1 MIKPSV
7 KIKKE
12 VVLKDPREK
21 KLRKILNFG
30 HTLGHAIE
38 SYFLIN
44 LNKNKLLHGEAIVIG
59 MILESYLSIHCAGLN
74 IEVARDIKTTFLKT
88 FKKIEFSSDDKKE
101 IVKLLKHDKKNI
113 GDKINFVLISSI
125 GKPKIDVQVPE
136 DLFEDAF
143 NFYLSD

>member
-1 MIKPSV
+1 MV
-7 KIKKE
+7 IKK
-12 VVLKDPREK
+12 K
-21 KLRKILNFG
+21 
-30 HTLGHAIE
+30 H
-38 SYFLIN
+38 
-44 LNKNKLLHGEAIVIG
+44 
-59 MILESYLSIHCAGLN
+59 GLN

>member
-1 MIKPSV
+1 
-7 KIKKE
+7 
-12 VVLKDPREK
+12 
-21 KLRKILNFG
+21 
-30 HTLGHAIE
+30 
-38 SYFLIN
+38 
-44 LNKNKLLHGEAIVIG
+44 

-143 NFYLSD
+143 NFYLSA